1 MPRILFGVTVPI
13 TALVFLRGQLTELAQ
28 QDWDVHLATS
38 PIEGFEDLTYVPE
51 VTLHALPMKRPPAPL
66 ADAVSLL
73 RWISLLRKVKP
84 DVIVASTPKAGL
96 LGMLAARFTRTP
108 IRVYH
113 LRGLRSEGLQGLPA
127 RLSWA
132 SERIAISCATSIL
145 CDSPSLLRKMRDLNL
160 LSPKQGVVLGLGSCC
175 GVDTDHFRPP
185 SEAERRHARETLG
198 LDPDTVAIGFIGRIV
213 PDKGIPELLAALADV
228 HANSPNLALVLV
240 GPEESCDVHIP
251 REAPWIHTVGSV
263 QDVLP
268 YLWALDILVLPSM
281 REGFPVS
288 LLEAQACE
296 LPVITTDATGC
307 IDAVVDGVTGLVVP
321 RRNVRALAAAIDYL
335 DSNPDKREELG
346 GNGRSWVVDHFH
358 SESVRSNVIGHLT
371 ELAGA

>member
-13 TALVFLRGQLTELAQ
+13 TAQVFLRDQLTALAQ

-38 PIEGFEDLTYVPE
+38 PTEGFEDLTDVPG

-66 ADAVSLL
+66 TDAVSLL
-73 RWISLLRKVKP
+73 RWISLLRRVKP

-113 LRGLRSEGLQGLPA
+113 LRGLRAEGLQGLPA

-132 SERIAISCATSIL
+132 SERLAISCATSIL
-145 CDSPSLLRKMRDLNL
+145 CDSPSLLRKMRDLHL
-160 LSPKQGVVLGLGSCC
+160 LSPRKGVVLGLGSCC

-185 SEAERRHARETLG
+185 SEAERHHARMTLG
-198 LDPDTVAIGFIGRIV
+198 LDTDAVVVGFIGRIV
-213 PDKGIPELLAALADV
+213 SDKGIPELLAALAGI
-228 HANSPNLALVLV
+228 HADSPNLAIVLV
-240 GPEESCDVHIP
+240 GPEESGDVHIP
-251 REAPWIHTVGSV
+251 QEAPWIHRVGSV
-263 QDVLP
+263 EDVLP
-268 YLWALDILVLPSM
+268 YLWSLDIFVLPSL
-281 REGFPVS
+281 REGFPIS

-321 RRNVRALAAAIDYL
+321 RRNVRALTEALTDL
-335 DSNPDKREELG
+335 VSHPDKREMMG
-346 GNGRSWVVDHFH
+346 RNGRTWVVDHFR
-358 SESVRSNVIGHLT
+358 SESVRSNVIGYFT
-371 ELAGA
+371 ALAGA